1 MCLRHALEHYAT
13 FNQQLTFYTL
23 NRQSVSALLCHLSKL
38 LSHRVNMFK
47 TVSETYPSLPVLLLS
62 ERLLRAT
69 RTPRRRK
76 IQEVI
81 LVRMSLLHQDLHGK
95 QRQTKKICFFFL
107 IQSRWTKVLTR
118 SSSKAPSGGSW
129 SDGCARHNQKDV
141 SEKGIMS
148 ATNCLKHHGGGAQIP
163 VKTARGRR
171 VCWSN
176 GIIIRSGFKSFV
188 RLHSPTLRQRPSLF

>member
-23 NRQSVSALLCHLSKL
+23 NRQSVSALLCHLSNL

-47 TVSETYPSLPVLLLS
+47 PVSETYPSLPVLLLS

-81 LVRMSLLHQDLHGK
+81 LVRMRLLQQDLHGK
-95 QRQTKKICFFFL
+95 QRQTKKICFFFSNTVTL
-107 IQSRWTKVLTR
+107 NESPREVFFR
-118 SSSKAPSGGSW
+118 SSW

-171 VCWSN
+171 VC
-176 GIIIRSGFKSFV
+176 
-188 RLHSPTLRQRPSLF
+188 